1 MSNSVLAAQVR
12 ARTWMDSIKSRLT
25 ESEIGQGAA
34 EYAGVI
40 VIAAIIVGVIITAIG
55 DGKTIQTA
63 VENAIKDI
71 LNQK

>member
-12 ARTWMDSIKSRLT
+12 ARTWMDSVKNHLA
-25 ESEIGQGAA
+25 ESEAGQGAA

-40 VIAAIIVGVIITAIG
+40 VIAAIIVGVIIAAIG
-55 DGKTIQTA
+55 DGNTIQTA
-63 VENAIKDI
+63 VEDAIKEI